1 MAKGYK
7 TVFSVVPDRCL
18 LLFFLVKLFKIK
30 DLFICFSLL
39 EFVTFSKLE

>member
-7 TVFSVVPDRCL
+7 IVFSVVPDRCL
-18 LLFFLVKLFKIK
+18 LLYILIKSFKIK